1 MGDLKNTEIRE
12 GFLSKIR
19 QRTLKVTLPMEYDQL
34 ERTGRIASL
43 RCEWEEGQPQK
54 PHFFWDSDIAK
65 WIEAASYSLLLHW
78 DEQLLEKIRGIISM
92 IEEAQWEDGYFN
104 IYYTVV
110 EPGQRFSYVKRKHEL
125 YCLGHM
131 IEAAVALHQVTG
143 EDRLLNVVCRY
154 TDLVCG
160 IFGTEEGKIPG
171 YDGHPEIELALVKLY
186 DETGNEKYLELCRFF
201 IDQRGT
207 EPHFYEWECEKRG
220 EPVEQREYRID
231 RQGRYAYYLAHEP
244 VRRQKRAVGHAV
256 RAMYLY
262 CGMADLAGKTK
273 DNELLDICREIWDN
287 VAYRQ
292 MYITGGIGP
301 ESDGERFSYDY
312 HLPNLLAYNE
322 TCASIGLFLFSHRLW
337 KVLKDGRYA
346 DVMETCLFNTIL
358 GGASESGDRFFY
370 SNPLSATKEAYDNI
384 HNDRPQMQLARQEWF
399 DVACCP
405 PNFARLIL
413 SLQQYIFG
421 QEEERIW
428 INQYINSSLCT
439 FVYGKKVTIA
449 QKNDYPWDGG
459 ISVSVEL
466 MEPET
471 FTIFMRVPQWCMN
484 YRLAVNNISVSCEKD
499 GQGYIGINRTWHGGD
514 HIKLMLDMPVQ
525 AMEAHPGVASDCGR
539 CAIQRG
545 PVVYCLEETDN
556 GRNLEDLAMDISSME
571 IKNKDRK
578 EGEYVAI
585 KARGCRRKIETWQE
599 RTLYRA
605 KQNDYVETDITAV
618 PFYYRLN
625 RDPGEIAVWIRTM

>member
-1 MGDLKNTEIRE
+1 MDHLKSTKIQE
-12 GFLSKIR
+12 GFLAEIR
-19 QRTLKVTLPMEYDQL
+19 RRTLEVTLPIEYSQL

-43 RCEWEEGQPQK
+43 KCEWKEGQPQK

-65 WIEAASYSLLLHW
+65 WIEAASYSLLLRW
-78 DEQLLEKIRGIISM
+78 DGQLLEKICEIVSM
-92 IEEAQWEDGYFN
+92 IEAAQWEDGYFN

-110 EPGQRFSYVKRKHEL
+110 EPGQRFSYIKRKHEL

-131 IEAAVALHQVTG
+131 IEAAVALHHVNG
-143 EDRLLNVVCRY
+143 EESLLKVVCKY
-154 TDLVCG
+154 TDLVCD
-160 IFGTEEGKIPG
+160 IFGTGEGKLPG

-186 DETGNEKYLELCRFF
+186 DETGNKKYLELCQFF

-207 EPHFYEWECEKRG
+207 EPHFYEQECEKRG
-220 EPVEQREYRID
+220 EPEEQREYRVD
-231 RQGRYAYYLAHEP
+231 RQGRYAYYLAQEP
-244 VRRQKRAVGHAV
+244 VRRQKKAVGHAV

-262 CGMADLAGKTK
+262 CGMADLAGKTN
-273 DNELLDICREIWDN
+273 DQELLDVCRVIWDN

-337 KVLKDGRYA
+337 GALRDGRYA

-358 GGASESGDRFFY
+358 GGVSETGDRFFY

-421 QEEERIW
+421 QEEDKIW
-428 INQYINSSLCT
+428 INQYINSSLHASIG
-439 FVYGKKVTIA
+439 GKKITVT
-449 QKNDYPWDGG
+449 QHSDYPWDGR
-459 ISVSVEL
+459 ISIDIEL
-466 MEPET
+466 KEPET
-471 FTIFMRVPQWCMN
+471 FTVFMRIPQWCSN
-484 YRLAVNNISVSCEKD
+484 YCLAVDNVPVSCEKN
-499 GQGYIGINRTWHGGD
+499 QLGYVKINRTWQGRG
-514 HIKLMLDMPVQ
+514 HIELMLDMPIQ

-556 GRNLEDLAMDISSME
+556 GRNLEDLAVDISSME
-571 IKNKDRK
+571 IKNKDRR
-578 EGEYVAI
+578 EGEHVAI
-585 KARGCRRKIETWQE
+585 KARGRRRKIETWQE
-599 RTLYRA
+599 RTLYRVM
-605 KQNDYVETDITAV
+605 QDDYAETDIVAV

-625 RDPGEIAVWIRTM
+625 REPGEIAVWVRTM

>member
-12 GFLSKIR
+12 GFLSEIR

-262 CGMADLAGKTK
+262 CGMVDLAGKTK

-312 HLPNLLAYNE
+312 HLPNLLA
-322 TCASIGLFLFSHRLW
+322 
-337 KVLKDGRYA
+337 
-346 DVMETCLFNTIL
+346 
-358 GGASESGDRFFY
+358 
-370 SNPLSATKEAYDNI
+370 
-384 HNDRPQMQLARQEWF
+384 
-399 DVACCP
+399 
-405 PNFARLIL
+405 
-413 SLQQYIFG
+413 
-421 QEEERIW
+421 
-428 INQYINSSLCT
+428 
-439 FVYGKKVTIA
+439 
-449 QKNDYPWDGG
+449 
-459 ISVSVEL
+459 
-466 MEPET
+466 
-471 FTIFMRVPQWCMN
+471 
-484 YRLAVNNISVSCEKD
+484 
-499 GQGYIGINRTWHGGD
+499 
-514 HIKLMLDMPVQ
+514 
-525 AMEAHPGVASDCGR
+525 
-539 CAIQRG
+539 
-545 PVVYCLEETDN
+545 
-556 GRNLEDLAMDISSME
+556 
-571 IKNKDRK
+571 
-578 EGEYVAI
+578 
-585 KARGCRRKIETWQE
+585 
-599 RTLYRA
+599 
-605 KQNDYVETDITAV
+605 
-618 PFYYRLN
+618 
-625 RDPGEIAVWIRTM
+625 